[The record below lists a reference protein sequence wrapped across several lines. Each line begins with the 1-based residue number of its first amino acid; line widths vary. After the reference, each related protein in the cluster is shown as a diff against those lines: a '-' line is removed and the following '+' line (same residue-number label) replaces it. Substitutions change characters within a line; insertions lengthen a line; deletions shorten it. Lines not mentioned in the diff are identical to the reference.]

1 MALLT
6 EERFQKTEFAYWIG
20 IIGNIFLAAL
30 KGLFGYFSGSKALI
44 ADALYSVST
53 AGNSF
58 AMLMGL
64 RAAKKQPDGNPL
76 YKQGKAESIA
86 AIIVSVLL
94 LVIGIEI
101 CFSSIKTI
109 YYGVDSPPKATALIA
124 IVISIILKEVMFQ
137 YKYRL
142 GKKMSNQ
149 DLITSARKH
158 RLGVYSSFVVLIG
171 VVGALFGHYLGNNYL
186 YYLDPLAGLFVAIL
200 VVRMGYR
207 LVMESIH
214 QTLEHSLHDEDVAEL
229 MRTVQVIKGVIAV
242 EYLRAREQGHY
253 VIVDIKISV
262 NPRISVL
269 EGHDIA
275 KTVKQALLKRHIHVA
290 EVYIHVNPYDAGYPY
305 KNNIDLE
312 QDQFSS
318 MLH

>member
-1 MALLT
+1 MT

-30 KGLFGYFSGSKALI
+30 KGVFGYISGSKALI
-44 ADALYSVST
+44 ADALHSVST
-53 AGNSF
+53 AGHSC

-64 RAAKKQPDGNPL
+64 RAAKQSDGNPH

-101 CFSSIKTI
+101 CFSSVKTI

-124 IVISIILKEVMFQ
+124 IVLSIIIKETMFQ

-149 DLITSARKH
+149 DLIESARKH
-158 RLGVYSSFVVLIG
+158 RLGMYSSFVVLIG
-171 VVGALFGHYLGNNYL
+171 ILGALSGNYLGNNYL
-186 YYLDPLAGLFVAIL
+186 YYLDPIAGLLVALL

-214 QTLEHSLHDEDVAEL
+214 HTLEHTLHDEDVAEL

-242 EYLRAREQGHY
+242 EHLRAREQGHY

-275 KTVKQALLKRHIHVA
+275 KTVKQALMKRHIHVA